1 MHGLMQEWPL
11 VCHKIIDHAARQHPN
26 REVVS
31 RSVEGPIVR
40 TTYAGVRNNAKKVAQ
55 LLAREGYQPGDRIAT
70 LAWNTGRHL
79 EAWFGIMG
87 MGGVYHTLNPRLFP
101 RADRLDH
108 EPCVRPGHLHRPD
121 LHAACGEARPFGR
134 IVAQGRRHDRRR
146 PHARDRAARCR
157 LL

>member
-11 VCHKIIDHAARQHPN
+11 ACHKIIDHAARQHPN

-40 TTYAGVRNNAKKVAQ
+40 TTYAGVRDNARKIAQ
-55 LLAREGYQPGDRIAT
+55 LLAREGFQPGDRIAT

-87 MGGVYHTLNPRLFP
+87 MGGVYHTLNKYITLVAEYNQEKASGPDAINSGGNGDTQGGRSHLPIHRHCLFRLG
-101 RADRLDH
+101 
-108 EPCVRPGHLHRPD
+108 VHLGVNERVKIDP
-121 LHAACGEARPFGR
+121 E
-134 IVAQGRRHDRRR
+134 I
-146 PHARDRAARCR
+146 
-157 LL
+157 